1 MWTLRETCNLYKD
14 NHAPRRDTQHPRAD
28 KQTRIRTRRPV
39 NTSRPV
45 TSESVHA
52 AHIRTYAQGDQYT
65 HDGQSP
71 PNQYTRRTSTA
82 ATTPNQYTITRLTPV
97 RRDRTNLPPPAA
109 PPNTHHTHHKRQ
121 ALQNLLRLI
130 RSILPTIGAVLSQLV
145 GGIPVTNNPPI
156 TLRRVSDTRGG
167 VLCSKCH
174 GENDDAFYF
183 CQWCAAPST
192 YSSKARTAIL
202 HCYA

>member
-82 ATTPNQYTITRLTPV
+82 ATTPKSVHDNKTYARPAGSHQSSAARRPPQHAPHAPQTAGPTKPTPTDTLHSTNHRGRAV
-97 RRDRTNLPPPAA
+97 ATGRR
-109 PPNTHHTHHKRQ
+109 NTG
-121 ALQNLLRLI
+121 N
-130 RSILPTIGAVLSQLV
+130 
-145 GGIPVTNNPPI
+145 
-156 TLRRVSDTRGG
+156 
-167 VLCSKCH
+167 
-174 GENDDAFYF
+174 
-183 CQWCAAPST
+183 
-192 YSSKARTAIL
+192 
-202 HCYA
+202 